1 MKSERRE
8 KILQL
13 IEEHEIET
21 QDELTALLKDA
32 GFDSTQGTVSRDI
45 RSLNITKVKA
55 ESGKLIYAAAQSEK
69 TEKLQKMLRVFANG
83 VVSMARSS
91 NIIVVKTLEGMA
103 MAVAASIDTLGGD
116 GILGTIAGDDT
127 VFCVIAETQRGQ
139 DIITGFEKLIKS
151 ITQGERHD

>member
-13 IEEHEIET
+13 IAEHEIET
-21 QDELTALLKDA
+21 QDELTSLLKYA

-55 ESGKLIYAAAQSEK
+55 ESGKLIYAAAIGANA
-69 TEKLQKMLRVFANG
+69 EKLQKMSRVFADG
-83 VVSMARSS
+83 VVSIARSS

-127 VFCVIAETQRGQ
+127 VFCVIGEAQHGQ
-139 DIITGFEKLIKS
+139 DIICEFENLIKKHNVRRA
-151 ITQGERHD
+151 Q